1 MSLAPHVFVFL
12 RPHAIE
18 PASTARARR
27 PRDRDELDRERELER
42 ELERVDAVV
51 VVDADAE
58 TRDEATH
65 THILVARQRPERW
78 RVARTPVSPWNKLFR
93 RSPR

>member
-27 PRDRDELDRERELER
+27 PRDRDERELER

-51 VVDADAE
+51 DADADAE
-58 TRDEATH
+58 TRDRATH
-65 THILVARQRPERW
+65 THILVARQRPERL